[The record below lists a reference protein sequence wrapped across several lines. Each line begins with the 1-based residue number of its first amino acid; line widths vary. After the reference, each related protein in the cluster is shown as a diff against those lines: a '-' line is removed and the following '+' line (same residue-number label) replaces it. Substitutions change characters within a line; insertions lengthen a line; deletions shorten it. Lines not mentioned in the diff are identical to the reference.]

1 MRESTVLG
9 EVSAY
14 RRRVARLLLGGI
26 AVVAGLHVVA
36 VGLTALR
43 RLSDSSLAAT
53 VVSWLNLDS
62 EAGFG
67 TWFAI
72 VQLALAATI
81 AALIA
86 AHQRAE
92 HRPWRGWAGLS
103 VLLAAMSVDE
113 QVRLHENLGRLGAA
127 WGLTILGHDVWFVP
141 ALVVVAIIV
150 VALLPF
156 VLRLPRRTRRL
167 VMGAGALYVLG
178 AVGFEVIA
186 WSWVLV
192 TGDGS
197 TDAPSLMIGML
208 QWGEETLEL
217 LAVAVVV
224 MALLDYAASVT
235 SDAGAR
241 GDDRVDDGE

>member
-1 MRESTVLG
+1 M
-9 EVSAY
+9 
-14 RRRVARLLLGGI
+14 
-26 AVVAGLHVVA
+26 
-36 VGLTALR
+36 ALKR
-43 RLSDSSLAAT
+43 FDDSSLAST

-72 VQLALAATI
+72 VQLAFAATI

-86 AHQRAE
+86 AHHRAE

-127 WGLTILGHDVWFVP
+127 WGLTVLGHDVWFVP
-141 ALVVVAIIV
+141 ALVVVTIIV